1 MMLNENI
8 RERELRVISD
18 SGEQLGIISKAEALK
33 KAEDANLDL
42 VLISPNAK
50 PPVAKIMDYGKFRFE
65 QQKKLKENKK
75 NQKIVS
81 LKEVRLSPTIE
92 DNDFKTKLN
101 NARKFLSKGDK
112 VRVSIRFKG
121 RAITHKELGQRV
133 LEKMAKEAADIA
145 NVEAR
150 PKMEGRS
157 MFLILSP
164 SADKDKKK

>member
-1 MMLNENI
+1 MLNENI

-18 SGEQLGIISKAEALK
+18 TGDQLGIITKADALK
-33 KAEDANLDL
+33 RAEDANLDL

-50 PPVAKIMDYGKFRFE
+50 PPVAKIMDYRKFRFE

-112 VRVSIRFKG
+112 VRVCIRFKG

>member
-1 MMLNENI
+1 MLNENI

-18 SGEQLGIISKAEALK
+18 TGDQLGIITKADALK
-33 KAEDANLDL
+33 RAEDANLDL

-92 DNDFKTKLN
+92 DNDFNTKLN

-121 RAITHKELGQRV
+121 RAITHKELGQKV
-133 LEKMAKEAADIA
+133 LEKMAQEASDIA

>member
-1 MMLNENI
+1 MLNENI

-18 SGEQLGIISKAEALK
+18 TGDQLGIITKADALK
-33 KAEDANLDL
+33 RAEDANLDL

>member
-1 MMLNENI
+1 MLNENI